1 MDKPESG
8 ERSVAESKFKRYGS
22 KELGKFSR
30 SIELQQLA
38 SEELP
43 ESTSSNYRGSGSYA
57 PYPMVYMENG
67 SGAELT
73 DVDGNSYID
82 FHAGVS
88 AIINGH
94 SPPEQIQAV
103 KQQIDNGPYFATS
116 YEKEQEAAR
125 LLNDMI
131 PSSDLTKFISTGTE
145 AIMSA
150 IRLARAYTG
159 KEKVLKFEGMYHG
172 HTDYALVNVHPGV
185 ADLGT
190 RRNPTKIPETTG
202 IPQETMDTVESIPW
216 NDIELLEEKLE
227 REGDEIA
234 AVMTE
239 AVMSNS
245 GLLWPEDGYLDEL
258 RRLTRE
264 HDVLF
269 ILDEVVTGFRMGL
282 QGAQGYFDIEPDLTG
297 FGKAMANGY
306 PCAALCGREEVMR
319 FLESGNDKSTF
330 MGTFSGNPL
339 VVAAAHSNLKLLQ
352 DVGEQGYQELYD
364 RGERLTTGLREI
376 LSDAGHDVFIPEFA
390 GFFAIHFLDGGNDPS
405 TWSEYRDIG
414 PNTDPEAY
422 SRFAAAMMGEGIFL
436 PPKTGRINLMHAH
449 TDEHIDAALEAA
461 KVACDNV

>member
-1 MDKPESG
+1 M
-8 ERSVAESKFKRYGS
+8 
-22 KELGKFSR
+22 
-30 SIELQQLA
+30 
-38 SEELP
+38 
-43 ESTSSNYRGSGSYA
+43 YA
-57 PYPMVYMENG
+57 PYPMVYMETAE
-67 SGAELT
+67 GARLT
-73 DVDGNSYID
+73 DVDGNSFID
-82 FHAGVS
+82 FHGGVS

-94 SPPEQIQAV
+94 SPPEQVEAV
-103 KQQIDNGPYFATS
+103 KRQVERGPYFATS
-116 YEKEQEAAR
+116 FEREHEAAR
-125 LLNDMI
+125 LMNDLI
-131 PSSDLTKFISTGTE
+131 PGADLTKFISTGTE

-172 HTDYALVNVHPGV
+172 HSDYALVNVHPGV
-185 ADLGT
+185 ENLGT

-202 IPQETMDTVESIPW
+202 VPRETMETVESIPW
-216 NDIELLEEKLE
+216 NDVELLEEKLE

-258 RRLTRE
+258 GRLTRE

-282 QGAQGYFDIEPDLTG
+282 HGAQGYFGIEPDLAV

-319 FLESGNDKSTF
+319 FLESGPDKSTF

-339 VVAAAHSNLKLLQ
+339 VVTAAHANLELLSE
-352 DVGEQGYQELYD
+352 VGEEGYKKLYD
-364 RGERLTTGLREI
+364 RGERLTAGLREI
-376 LSDAGHDVFIPEFA
+376 LRDAGHDIFVPKFA
-390 GFFAIHFLDGGNDPS
+390 GFFALHFLDGGDDPEH
-405 TWSEYRDIG
+405 WREYRDIG
-414 PNTDPEAY
+414 PHTDSAAY
-422 SRFAAAMMGEGIFL
+422 SQFAAGMMGEGIFL

-449 TDEHIDAALEAA
+449 TDEHIDTALEAA
-461 KVACDNV
+461 KVASGHI

>member
-1 MDKPESG
+1 MGDRESA
-8 ERSVAESKFKRYGS
+8 ERPVADEQFERYGS
-22 KELGKFSR
+22 RPLDEFSR
-30 SIELQQLA
+30 SIDLQQR
-38 SEELP
+38 SSQEIP
-43 ESTSSNYRGSGSYA
+43 ESTSSNYRGSGAYA
-57 PYPMVYMENG
+57 PYPMVYMEDG
-67 SGAELT
+67 EGAELT

-82 FHAGVS
+82 FHGGVS

-94 SPPEQIQAV
+94 SPPEQVEAV
-103 KQQIDNGPYFATS
+103 KRQVEHGPYFATS
-116 YEKEQEAAR
+116 FEREHEAAR
-125 LLNDMI
+125 SMNDLV
-131 PSSDLTKFISTGTE
+131 PAADLTKFISTGTE

-159 KEKVLKFEGMYHG
+159 KETILKFEGMYHG
-172 HTDYALVNVHPGV
+172 HSDYALVNVHPGV
-185 ADLGT
+185 ENLGT
-190 RRNPTKIPETTG
+190 RRNPTKIPETAG
-202 IPQETMDTVESIPW
+202 VPRETMETVESIPW
-216 NDIELLEEKLE
+216 NDVELLEEKLE
-227 REGDEIA
+227 REGDDIA

-282 QGAQGYFDIEPDLTG
+282 HGAQGYFDVDPDLAV

-306 PCAALCGREEVMR
+306 PCAALCGREDVMR
-319 FLESGNDKSTF
+319 FLESGPDRSTF

-339 VVAAAHSNLKLLQ
+339 VVTAAHANLELLQ
-352 DVGEQGYQELYD
+352 EVGEEGYEKLYD
-364 RGERLTTGLREI
+364 RGQRLTAGLREI
-376 LSDAGHDVFIPEFA
+376 LGDADHDVFVPKFA
-390 GFFAIHFLDGGNDPS
+390 GFFAIHFLDGGGDPAH
-405 TWSEYRDIG
+405 WREYRDIG
-414 PNTDPEAY
+414 PHTDPAAY

-461 KVACDNV
+461 KVASEYV